1 MKYWKWYV
9 IDEDTNEIVAEFV
22 ETEQDAVRK
31 FEELKENRNS
41 MSKTYWNTWTLFRR
55 WAA

>member
-9 IDEDTNEIVAEFV
+9 IDEDTNEIVATFV
-22 ETEQDAVRK
+22 ETEQDAIMK
-31 FEELKENRNS
+31 FEELKENRTP
-41 MSKTYWNTWTLFRR
+41 MDGTYWNTWTLFRR

>member
-1 MKYWKWYV
+1 MKFWQWYV

-31 FEELKENRNS
+31 FEELKENRNP
-41 MSKTYWNTWTLFRR
+41 MSETYWNTWTLFRR

>member
-22 ETEQDAVRK
+22 ETEHDAVRK
-31 FEELKENRNS
+31 FEELKENRNP
-41 MSKTYWNTWTLFRR
+41 MSATYWNTWTLFRR